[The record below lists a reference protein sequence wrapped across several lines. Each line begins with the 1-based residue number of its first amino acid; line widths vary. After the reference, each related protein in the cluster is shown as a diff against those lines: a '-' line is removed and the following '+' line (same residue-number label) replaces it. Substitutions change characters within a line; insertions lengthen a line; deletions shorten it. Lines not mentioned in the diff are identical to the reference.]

1 MNACNDKPSTTSSS
15 NNIGNNQK
23 CTCPPFPIVDIS
35 SLPMNGGG
43 CKIQEY
49 DDVAQTAQAACESHG
64 CFHLLVDSSFIL
76 AAIVGPT
83 EQHQKYSSSTP
94 SILNRIRLPLLDTL
108 FQPQNICTHH
118 EAVSVFRGAGGE
130 SGNAESNMAEP
141 KQSWEYSRCI
151 CPSSEKLQQQQQ
163 QHPTDLFLSHWTSA
177 VHQISLLLAKLL
189 RLPKEMIA
197 NTCEANYTANY
208 NLSSSPTASFVR
220 CNYDLLRLFRYD
232 PVSTANSN
240 TLPLGSSDHT
250 DWGTLTIVWQD
261 TVGGL
266 QIYCPKHN
274 RYNDVALTSPSQG
287 KSVDTA
293 IPLFVHVGDF
303 LCLAKGFASTHDSFI
318 WPSPKHRVISP
329 KKEPRFSLVY
339 FAYPEPQVTLAQAI
353 ELMQERRN
361 TNGDC
366 TSGTPGSGRDIQN
379 ISSCTSLLKQLSLLC
394 NQSPATSNNAST
406 NMEWDAFQHLH
417 HKPFAS
423 NVIPNKWS
431 QVQRTANP

>member
-1 MNACNDKPSTTSSS
+1 MNDCNDKPSTTTSI

-35 SLPMNGGG
+35 SLPMKGGV

-76 AAIVGPT
+76 AAIMGSA
-83 EQHQKYSSSTP
+83 EQQQKHASSSP
-94 SILNRIRLPLLDTL
+94 SMLNRRLIPLLDTL
-108 FQPQNICTHH
+108 FQPHNIRSTHQ

-130 SGNAESNMAEP
+130 SGSAESNMAEP

-151 CPSSEKLQQQQQ
+151 CPSSHQLQLQQQ

-177 VHQISLLLAKLL
+177 VYQISLLLAKLL
-189 RLPKEMIA
+189 QLPTEMLA
-197 NTCEANYTANY
+197 NTCEANFTANN
-208 NLSSSPTASFVR
+208 NLSSSSTASFVR

-232 PVSTANSN
+232 PVSTANNNN
-240 TLPLGSSDHT
+240 TLPLGSSEHT

-274 RYNDVALTSPSQG
+274 RYNDVVLTALSKG
-287 KSVDTA
+287 KYADTA

-303 LCLAKGFASTHDSFI
+303 LCLAKGFTSTHDSFF

-339 FAYPEPQVTLAQAI
+339 FAYPDPQLTLAQAI

-361 TNGDC
+361 TNDDC
-366 TSGTPGSGRDIQN
+366 TAGAPGNGRG

-394 NQSPATSNNAST
+394 NQSPATSNNASK
-406 NMEWDAFQHLH
+406 NMEWDVFQHLH

-431 QVQRTANP
+431 QVQRTADPS